1 MKSRS
6 WRKYIIYLI
15 LIVGLYITGTLLLE
29 MHYDRAA
36 ITFMYNYWLITLIRI
51 IFYGGIG
58 VVLGLDGFLIE
69 LKREGKWKF
78 NIPKLIILGIPSL
91 IFSIPYIVILVPIS
105 NSFSNIFTI
114 SSIILGYTLISSL
127 YKEVEDEKQ

>member
-1 MKSRS
+1 MKSRF
-6 WRKYIIYLI
+6 WGKYIIYLI
-15 LIVGLYITGTLLLE
+15 LIVTLYITGTLLLDS
-29 MHYDRAA
+29 HYNKAG

-58 VVLGLDGFLIE
+58 AVLGLDRFLIE

-78 NIPKLIILGIPSL
+78 DIPRLIILGIPSL
-91 IFSIPYIVILVPIS
+91 IFSIPYITILVPIS

-114 SSIILGYTLISSL
+114 SSIILGYTLISSP
-127 YKEVEDEKQ
+127 YKGGEDGE